1 MINPPRI
8 APSILAADFAR
19 LGEEVTAIGDYVDML
34 HIDVMDGHFVPN
46 ISLGIP
52 VIESL
57 RRVTDLPFDCH
68 LMMTNPDAYFEP
80 LEAAGADIVTV
91 HLEVF
96 PDPIGVARQAREV
109 GLRFGLVMNPPTPFD
124 AVEPYVELCDMVL
137 VMSVN
142 PGFGGQKFISDVL
155 GKIEAVRKLV
165 DSQGLPTD
173 VEIDGGIGPD
183 NIGLAREAGA
193 DVFVAG
199 SSIFR
204 AEDPVAAI
212 QAMRTTMSTQE
223 QNAGASPRR

>member
-1 MINPPRI
+1 MIKQPRI

-19 LGEEVTAIGDYVDML
+19 LGDEVAAIANHVDML

-68 LMMTNPDAYFEP
+68 LMMTNPDAYFDP
-80 LEAAGADIVTV
+80 LKAAGADIVTV

-96 PDPIGVARQAREV
+96 PDPTSVAQQAREA
-109 GLRFGLVMNPPTPFD
+109 GLRFGLVINPPTPFA
-124 AVEPYVELCDMVL
+124 AVEPYVDLCDMVL

-142 PGFGGQKFISDVL
+142 PGFGGQKFLEGVL
-155 GKIEAVRKLV
+155 GKIEAARKLV
-165 DSQGLPTD
+165 DSRGLSTD

-212 QAMRTTMSTQE
+212 QEMRTNMSTQE

>member
-1 MINPPRI
+1 
-8 APSILAADFAR
+8 
-19 LGEEVTAIGDYVDML
+19 
-34 HIDVMDGHFVPN
+34 
-46 ISLGIP
+46 
-52 VIESL
+52 
-57 RRVTDLPFDCH
+57 
-68 LMMTNPDAYFEP
+68 
-80 LEAAGADIVTV
+80 
-91 HLEVF
+91 
-96 PDPIGVARQAREV
+96 
-109 GLRFGLVMNPPTPFD
+109 MNPPIPFE

-142 PGFGGQKFISDVL
+142 PGFGGQKFIPDVL

>member
-1 MINPPRI
+1 MRKQPRI

-19 LGEEVTAIGDYVDML
+19 LGEEVAAIADHVDML

-57 RRVTDLPFDCH
+57 RPVTDLPFDCH
-68 LMMTNPDAYFEP
+68 LMMTNPDAYFGP
-80 LEAAGADIVTV
+80 LKAAGADIVTV
-91 HLEVF
+91 HVEVF
-96 PDPIGVARQAREV
+96 PDPTSVAQRARDE
-109 GLRFGLVMNPPTPFD
+109 GLRFGLVVNPPTPFE

-142 PGFGGQKFISDVL
+142 PGFGGQKFIGGVL
-155 GKIEAVRKLV
+155 EKIESARKLV
-165 DSQGLPTD
+165 DSRGLPTD

-183 NIGLAREAGA
+183 NIGLARDAGA

-204 AEDPVAAI
+204 ADDPIAAI
-212 QAMRTTMSTQE
+212 EAMRTTMSKQE
-223 QNAGASPRR
+223 RDAGASPRR